1 MYWFSIKLQNVI
13 KNRIHFNA
21 FGGGGGVYQGWG
33 VSYTRMYFLFTGRW
47 ALAGGGGGAYKR
59 WFTVFRPCE

>member
-1 MYWFSIKLQNVI
+1 MYWLSIKLQNVI

-21 FGGGGGVYQGWG
+21 LVGGGGGGGVG
-33 VSYTRMYFLFTGRW
+33 VSYTRMYLLFTGRW
-47 ALAGGGGGAYKR
+47 ALAGGGAYKL

>member
-21 FGGGGGVYQGWG
+21 FGGGGGRISG
-33 VSYTRMYFLFTGRW
+33 V
-47 ALAGGGGGAYKR
+47 GGVLYSD
-59 WFTVFRPCE
+59 VFFVHW